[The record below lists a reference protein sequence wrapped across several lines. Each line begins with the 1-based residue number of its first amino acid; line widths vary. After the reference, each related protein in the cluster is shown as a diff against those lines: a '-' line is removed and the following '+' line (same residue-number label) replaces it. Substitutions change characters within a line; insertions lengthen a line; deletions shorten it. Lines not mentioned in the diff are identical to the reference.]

1 MQCLK
6 FFALKILLFSA
17 ILITKA
23 QETEVQIIPE
33 KLSDNLF
40 MLTGQGGNISI
51 FSREDH
57 IFMIDDQFK
66 PLSKPL
72 KETFAILSPNP
83 ISIVCNP
90 PLHGDHTRG
99 NANFNSK
106 EITITLKTMLERAY
120 VKLIQRN

>member
-1 MQCLK
+1 MLCLK

-57 IFMIDDQFK
+57 IFMIDNPFK

-72 KETFAILSPNP
+72 KETFAILALIQFQSYTTHLCTETTQGEMQ
-83 ISIVCNP
+83 ISIQ
-90 PLHGDHTRG
+90 
-99 NANFNSK
+99 K
-106 EITITLKTMLERAY
+106 
-120 VKLIQRN
+120 KLL